1 MIETQYSLEKIIET
15 YSGNEK
21 PILLDFKKAST
32 DLINN
37 NSPQKDRQIHYF
49 HYYPGRIF
57 PYIPL
62 YILSVEEISNLKGL
76 VLDPFA
82 GSGTVLL
89 ESLINPIIK
98 RNALG
103 VEINPLARLI
113 SKVKTTP
120 LDVLKVL
127 SLMDKLH
134 FLFSQ
139 DLQSCN
145 INKYIPEFKNI
156 NLWFSSNAINQLAKL
171 KWAIE
176 NLEVSTK
183 YKDFFLVAFS
193 SVIRKVSKAD
203 PNIPPPVVLKPQKY
217 KNNPQTYEKLK
228 NFLDH
233 AENPS
238 VWQLFKNITQN
249 NLAKIDSLNRFGE
262 IKNGDITA
270 EVIYDDARHIKW
282 GQMQERGRINK
293 DSATELS
300 SDSIEIILTSPPY
313 ITAQKYIR
321 TNRLEL
327 FWLGYME
334 EEIQNL
340 DKQSIGTERV
350 SSTNDVYPLKVDSID
365 VLIDRTYSV
374 SKKRG
379 VTVFH
384 YFESMLK
391 VFKEM
396 YRVLKK
402 DGYAFIVVGNNE
414 VLGEKVN
421 THRLLTDIALGVG
434 FKEIAILKDEIKT
447 RSMMRTRNGTGG
459 LIKDEYVIILK
470 KEG

>member
-1 MIETQYSLEKIIET
+1 MIETQYAFEKMLEA
-15 YSGNEK
+15 YSRNK
-21 PILLDFKKAST
+21 TPILLDFKKASAE
-32 DLINN
+32 LINN
-37 NSPQKDRQIHYF
+37 NLPQKDRQIHYF

-62 YILSVEEISNLKGL
+62 YILSLEEISHLKGP

-120 LDVLKVL
+120 LDVIKVL
-127 SLMDKLH
+127 SLLDNLH
-134 FLFSQ
+134 SLFSQ
-139 DLQSCN
+139 YSQTANLNSHVPD
-145 INKYIPEFKNI
+145 FKNI
-156 NLWFSSNAINQLAKL
+156 NLWFSSHAITQLSKL

-176 NLEVSTK
+176 NLEASTQ
-183 YKDFFLVAFS
+183 YRDFFLVAFS
-193 SVIRKVSKAD
+193 SIIRKVSKAD

-217 KNNPQTYEKLK
+217 KNNPRTYEKLQK
-228 NFLDH
+228 FLEQ

-238 VWQLFKNITQN
+238 VWQLFANVLKN
-249 NLAKIDSLNRFGE
+249 NLTRIDGLNGFKE
-262 IKNGDITA
+262 IKNGSITA
-270 EVIYDDARHIKW
+270 KIIYDDARHIKH
-282 GQMQERGRINK
+282 GQLLEGGRINK
-293 DSATELS
+293 EFATELAS
-300 SDSIEIILTSPPY
+300 SSIEVILTSPPY
-313 ITAQKYIR
+313 LTAQKYIR

-327 FWLGYME
+327 FWLGYTE

-350 SSTNDVYPLKVDSID
+350 SSVDVYLLGIESID
-365 VLIDRTYSV
+365 ILIDRTYSK
-374 SKKRG
+374 SKERG
-379 VTVFH
+379 ITIFA
-384 YFESMLK
+384 YFENMLK

-396 YRVLKK
+396 YRVLK
-402 DGYAFIVVGNNE
+402 DGGYAFIVVGNNE
-414 VLGEKVN
+414 VLGEKVD
-421 THRLLTDIALGVG
+421 THRLLTDAALGIG
-434 FKEIAILKDEIKT
+434 FTEIAIFKDEIKT